1 MPPEQLNYSAVGAI
15 GKKPIIGILG
25 GIGSGKSTVAA
36 EFAKLGCKVID
47 ADKIAHELLLYKT
60 AVKEKVVGLFGQAIL
75 NSAGKI
81 DREKLAEVVFA
92 DTPSRCSM
100 PDARY
105 SSRINPPTAG
115 LNQNPALL
123 GQESR
128 TENQESRTENQE
140 SRTENQ
146 ESRIE
151 NRVSRIEML
160 NEIIHPL
167 VLQRAEELIEQYNR
181 QNQVKAIVLDM
192 PLLVEVGWDQRCDKL
207 IFVDCEQKLRLDRA
221 KKLGF
226 DKNQVEIR
234 ENFQISLDNKANLAD
249 NTIENNS
256 DFSVLAK
263 QVVNIF
269 SYIMYN
275 G

>member
-1 MPPEQLNYSAVGAI
+1 VGAT

-60 AVKEKVVGLFGQAIL
+60 AVKEKVVGLFGQDIL
-75 NSAGKI
+75 DSAGKI

-92 DTPSRCSM
+92 DVRKLS
-100 PDARY
+100 
-105 SSRINPPTAG
+105 
-115 LNQNPALL
+115 L
-123 GQESR
+123 
-128 TENQESRTENQE
+128 
-140 SRTENQ
+140 
-146 ESRIE
+146 
-151 NRVSRIEML
+151 L

-167 VLQRAEELIEQYNR
+167 VLQRAQELIKQYDC

-192 PLLVEVGWDQRCDKL
+192 PLLVEVGWDKRCDKL

-226 DKNQVEIR
+226 DKNQVKIR

-275 G
+275 E

>member
-1 MPPEQLNYSAVGAI
+1 MGTT

-47 ADKIAHELLLYKT
+47 ADKIAHELLDKP
-60 AVKEKVVGLFGQAIL
+60 AVKEKVVGLFGRSIL
-75 NSAGKI
+75 DPAGKI
-81 DREKLAEVVFA
+81 DREKLAEVVFVDPRPSSAGFRSKPA
-92 DTPSRCSM
+92 DGGPVLPGESKNGDYASTGADPAALGS
-100 PDARY
+100 DK
-105 SSRINPPTAG
+105 NPPMAG
-115 LNQNPALL
+115 LPPAAL
-123 GQESR
+123 GSDK
-128 TENQESRTENQE
+128 NSP
-140 SRTENQ
+140 
-146 ESRIE
+146 
-151 NRVSRIEML
+151 MAGL

-167 VLQRAEELIEQYNR
+167 VLQRARELIKQYDC

-192 PLLVEVGWDQRCDKL
+192 PLLVEAGWDKRCDKL

-226 DKNQVEIR
+226 DKNQVKIR

-249 NTIENNS
+249 NTINNNS
-256 DFSVLAK
+256 DFSELAK
-263 QVVNIF
+263 QVTDIF
-269 SYIMYN
+269 SYVVDN

>member
-1 MPPEQLNYSAVGAI
+1 VFFDLTDAARAVKLFGVVAT

-47 ADKIAHELLLYKT
+47 ADKIAHELLDEPT
-60 AVKEKVVGLFGQAIL
+60 VRAKVVGLFGQAIL
-75 NSAGKI
+75 NSAGKTDTFDSNMRI

-92 DTPSRCSM
+92 D
-100 PDARY
+100 ARKL
-105 SSRINPPTAG
+105 SLI
-115 LNQNPALL
+115 
-123 GQESR
+123 
-128 TENQESRTENQE
+128 
-140 SRTENQ
+140 
-146 ESRIE
+146 
-151 NRVSRIEML
+151 

-167 VLQRAEELIEQYNR
+167 VLQRAEELIKQYNC

-192 PLLVEVGWDQRCDKL
+192 PLLLEVGWLKRCDRL

-226 DKNQVEIR
+226 DKNQVKIR
-234 ENFQISLDNKANLAD
+234 ENFQISLDNKADLAD
-249 NTIENNS
+249 NTINNNS
-256 DFSVLAK
+256 DFSELAK
-263 QVVNIF
+263 QVTDIF
-269 SYIMYN
+269 SYIVDN